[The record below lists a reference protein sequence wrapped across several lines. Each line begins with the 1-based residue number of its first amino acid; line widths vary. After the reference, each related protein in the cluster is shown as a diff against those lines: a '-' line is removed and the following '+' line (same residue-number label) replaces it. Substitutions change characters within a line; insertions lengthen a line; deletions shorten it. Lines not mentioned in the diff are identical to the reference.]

1 VGKWGKR
8 KSNSSHAN
16 VGVIPVFTP
25 LSAEELKFRALL
37 EHQVGSAFY
46 QAGMALIQLN
56 ELRLYRSTHL
66 SFEEFCQAV
75 FSFSRDYAYLQMA
88 AARVYQNLLDNLPTN
103 GRHLLP
109 TRQRQLR
116 PIIKAKLDQD
126 AQLDVWTSAVALA
139 SGKVPTSSVVAE
151 AVRLYLA
158 EDNSLDNP
166 FIEGEIC
173 RISVRG
179 NSQLKGKGG
188 CWCVVAQVHLSSC
201 TVNTWS
207 DELELPI
214 ANLESLGFDEE
225 QYQTIE
231 DVGVKMTQLYETGS
245 LDDAAMWVLNGLAK
259 LERPYLTALEEKL
272 LQVLEAEYRVV
283 PKQIDKNV

>member
-1 VGKWGKR
+1 LGKAIVGKWGKR
-8 KSNSSHAN
+8 QENSSHRN
-16 VGVIPVFTP
+16 VGAIPVFTP
-25 LSAEELKFRALL
+25 LSADELKFRASL
-37 EHQVGSAFY
+37 EHQVKSAFY

-66 SFEEFCQAV
+66 SFEEFCQDV

-88 AARVYQNLLDNLPTN
+88 AARVYQNLLDNLPTI
-103 GRHLLP
+103 GRHLPLP

-116 PIIKAKLDQD
+116 PIIKAKLDKD
-126 AQLDVWTSAVALA
+126 AQLEVWSSAVALA
-139 SGKVPTSSVVAE
+139 QGKVPTSSIVAE

-166 FIEGEIC
+166 FAEGEIC

-188 CWCVVAQVHLSSC
+188 CWCVVSQVHLSSC

-214 ANLESLGFDEE
+214 ENLESLGFDEE
-225 QYQTIE
+225 QYRTIE
-231 DVGVKMTQLYETGS
+231 DIGVRMTQLYETGS
-245 LDDAAMWVLNGLAK
+245 LCEAALWILV
-259 LERPYLTALEEKL
+259 T
-272 LQVLEAEYRVV
+272 
-283 PKQIDKNV
+283 